1 VNQTSNRGIQIP
13 ASAVRD
19 GAVFV
24 KLNGKAVKRPIKTSG
39 TTSQGVRVDEGL
51 IGGEDVIINPP
62 ANLKDGD
69 NVRTKS

>member
-1 VNQTSNRGIQIP
+1 VYVP

-24 KLNGKAVKRPIKTSG
+24 NLNGKAVKRPVKTG
-39 TTSQGVRVDEGL
+39 PATSQGVRVEEGL

-62 ANLKDGD
+62 PALKDGEK
-69 NVRTKS
+69 VKTKS